1 MVKDR
6 QDMPV
11 YDYNQSDFCNLS
23 VIFKIQTCYVVQ
35 GK

>member
-11 YDYNQSDFCNLS
+11 YDYNESDFCNLS
-23 VIFKIQTCYVVQ
+23 VIFKIHRHVM
-35 GK
+35 